1 MRASA
6 SDNGCMDTAEARD
19 QPAEDMSMNAVV
31 DRIATRFPD
40 IDGARIDAL
49 VSEAAHRLDGARV
62 RDFIPVLVEHEVMD
76 ALRAEADPV
85 PVAELGLESTL
96 VDDPR
101 PGDPTRSDP
110 YEVEGESGRSGPLLG
125 GLSNN

>member
-1 MRASA
+1 M
-6 SDNGCMDTAEARD
+6 DNAEATD
-19 QPAEDMSMNAVV
+19 QPVEDMSMNAVV

-40 IDGARIDAL
+40 IDRSRIDTL
-49 VSEAAHRLDGARV
+49 VKDAAHRLDDARV
-62 RDFIPVLVEHEVMD
+62 RDFIPVLVEHEIMD
-76 ALRAEADPV
+76 ALRAETDPV
-85 PVAELGLESTL
+85 PVAELDLESTL